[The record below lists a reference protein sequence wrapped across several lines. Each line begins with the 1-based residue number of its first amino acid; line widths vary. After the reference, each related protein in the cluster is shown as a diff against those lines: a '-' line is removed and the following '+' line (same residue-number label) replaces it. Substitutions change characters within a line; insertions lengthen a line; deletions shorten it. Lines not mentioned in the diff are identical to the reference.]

1 MRRFL
6 TTTAASLLLS
16 ASLMAAP
23 ALAHSDHEHGPNGG
37 VLVEADPYHL
47 ELKVGKDGS
56 LVLWVMDHDNKLLP
70 VAGTS
75 VSATVLVHKKPVQV
89 ALTAAADGTFTGKAD
104 SKLEHDTIVVIAYK
118 SADGKTVQGRF
129 EVE

>member
-37 VLVEADPYHL
+37 ILVEADPYHL
-47 ELKVGKDGS
+47 ELKTSKDGS

-70 VAGTS
+70 TAGTS
-75 VSATVLVHKKPVQV
+75 ATATVLVHKKPVQV
-89 ALTAAADGTFTGKAD
+89 NLSAEANGTFAGKGD
-104 SKLEHDTIVVIAYK
+104 FKLDHDTIVVIAYK
-118 SADGKTVQGRF
+118 SADGKTIQGRF